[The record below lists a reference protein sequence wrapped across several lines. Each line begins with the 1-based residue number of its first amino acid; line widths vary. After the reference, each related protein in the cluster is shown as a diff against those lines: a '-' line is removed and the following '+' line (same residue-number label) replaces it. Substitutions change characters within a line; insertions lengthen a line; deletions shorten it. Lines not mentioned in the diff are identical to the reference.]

1 MIINDCRTLA
11 ADCIIDTHCHY
22 NLEPLTADWRNHWQK
37 AQEHGVIASIIA
49 GTDLETARLAVQI
62 AQQDPHLYAWV
73 GVHPADGDL
82 SQVSLP
88 TIMRELDELV
98 NWSVAQL
105 GVHTADDAPLFGIG
119 EIGLD
124 YFRLDDHD
132 HQSRLVQRSWLR
144 AQLELAQ
151 EHNLPV
157 SLHVR
162 DKNTPDAP
170 VVGNAYWDVWMLLQE
185 LNFTQPFILH
195 CASGPLSY
203 IKAML
208 SLGAYVS
215 FAGNLTYP
223 KAEAIRQIAQMVPAD
238 HCLVETDAPY
248 LPPQPWRGQ
257 LCEPWMIAETAK
269 VLLSLET

>member
-1 MIINDCRTLA
+1 MQMNDLVTHSPTT
-11 ADCIIDTHCHY
+11 IIDTHCHY
-22 NLEPLTADWRNHWQK
+22 NLEPFAADWHSYWQK
-37 AQEHGVIASIIA
+37 ARENGVITSIIA
-49 GTDLETARLAVQI
+49 GTDLETSRLAIAI
-62 AQQDPHLYAWV
+62 AQQDPHLYAWA

-88 TIMRELDELV
+88 TTMRELDELLV
-98 NWSVAQL
+98 QTKL
-105 GVHTADDAPLFGIG
+105 QPGVHITDSPLFGIG

-124 YFRLDDHD
+124 YFRLEPND

-151 EHNLPV
+151 KHELPV

-185 LNFTQPFILH
+185 LSFTQPFILH
-195 CASGPLSY
+195 CASGPLSF
-203 IKAML
+203 IKVML
-208 SLGAYVS
+208 TMGAYVS

-223 KAEAIRQIAQMVPAD
+223 KAEAIRQIAQLVPVD
-238 HCLVETDAPY
+238 HRLVETDAPY

-257 LCEPWMIAETAK
+257 TCEPWMVSETAK
-269 VLLSLET
+269 MLLSL